1 MGERTS
7 DIQDEKMEEGER
19 KDAGDEERKDLEEE
33 EEDAGQDEG
42 RDVDV
47 LMEKETDA
55 DRDTEQVIL
64 DKCENMETEVH
75 KEDPDVDP
83 EVDDDYDEEEEDD
96 DVGWIT
102 PQNISQVRQQMGG
115 GDEAS
120 LEGIKVGCMT
130 TDFAMQV
137 SFLE

>member
-1 MGERTS
+1 MEERTS

-33 EEDAGQDEG
+33 KEDAGQDEG
-42 RDVDV
+42 RDADV

-55 DRDTEQVIL
+55 DCDTEQVIL

-83 EVDDDYDEEEEDD
+83 EVDDDYDEERKMMMLVGSHPRTSLRFANRWEEGTKP
-96 DVGWIT
+96 VWKE
-102 PQNISQVRQQMGG
+102 SRS
-115 GDEAS
+115 A
-120 LEGIKVGCMT
+120 
-130 TDFAMQV
+130 A
-137 SFLE
+137 